1 MRGCVAVPVPVLTRP
16 QTDEYRCAKLHEGDG
31 KLSLSELRTAI
42 DTITQDD
49 SVPLPPTAQNDKA
62 ADRLELSVSKV
73 FDEIDTDHSGEVDLE
88 EFEAHTRKVLASV
101 ASLLEEAPIII
112 VRSSEYTTV
121 SAEDG
126 APAPAEGAE

>member
-1 MRGCVAVPVPVLTRP
+1 MRGCVAVRVPVLTRP
-16 QTDEYRCAKLHEGDG
+16 QTDEYRCAEPHEGDG

-49 SVPLPPTAQNDKA
+49 SVPLPPTTQNDKA

-121 SAEDG
+121 SGEDG

>member
-1 MRGCVAVPVPVLTRP
+1 MRGCVAVRVPVLTRP
-16 QTDEYRCAKLHEGDG
+16 QTDECRCAELHEGDG

-49 SVPLPPTAQNDKA
+49 SVPLPPTTQNDKA

-101 ASLLEEAPIII
+101 ASLLEEAPIIM